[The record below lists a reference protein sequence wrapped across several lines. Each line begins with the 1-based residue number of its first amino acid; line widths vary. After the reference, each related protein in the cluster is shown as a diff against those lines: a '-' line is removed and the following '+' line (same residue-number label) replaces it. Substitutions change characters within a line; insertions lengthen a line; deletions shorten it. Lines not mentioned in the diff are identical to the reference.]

1 MKKLERQPL
10 STEIQTCCGGQKH
23 AGVLSQNLKAVM
35 NARSSFPHQQE
46 PWITGVLNTA
56 CGLVPVVST
65 EWTSAE
71 RRGRLRSRIS
81 AFRDRYAVRPGLYA
95 TGTPDSGSDIFVSAN
110 YKLSFDMLRR
120 ALAGINAWILVLDT
134 KGINVWCAAGKG
146 TFGTAELARRVLGLN
161 IAGLVTHRRLILPQL
176 GATGVNAAEVRKKTG
191 FTVRFGPVNAKDIP
205 AYIGAG
211 YRATPAMRTIRF
223 TLADRLVLTPM
234 EINPALRR
242 FPLAA
247 LVILTVFGLQPSG
260 IIFENAWTDGWPFL
274 VLCLAGLLAGTLVT
288 PAFLPA
294 IPFRSFA
301 LKGLLAGAA
310 AIAPLVLM
318 TPLGGASP
326 LIDASAL
333 VLFPLVSSYLALQ
346 FTGSTTFTTFSGV
359 KKELKFWLPVYIA
372 GLAIAIILIIIY
384 KLRSWGLV

>member
-1 MKKLERQPL
+1 MKKLELQP
-10 STEIQTCCGGQKH
+10 SSPETQAFRGGQKH
-23 AGVLSQNLKAVM
+23 AGVLSQNPKAVM
-35 NARSSFPHQQE
+35 NALSSFSHQQQ
-46 PWITGVLNTA
+46 PWISGVLNTA

-65 EWTSAE
+65 EWSSAE

-95 TGTPDSGSDIFVSAN
+95 VGAPDSSSDIFVSAN
-110 YKLSFDMLRR
+110 YKLSFDILRR
-120 ALAGINAWILVLDT
+120 SLAGMTGWILVLDT

-146 TFGTAELARRVLGLN
+146 TFGTAELAKRVLGLN
-161 IAGLVTHRRLILPQL
+161 IAGLVTHSRLILPQL

-205 AYIGAG
+205 AYVRAG

-234 EINPALRR
+234 EVNPALRR

-247 LVILTVFGLQPSG
+247 LVILAIFGLQPSG
-260 IIFENAWTDGWPFL
+260 IIFKNAWTGGWPFL
-274 VLCLAGLLAGTLVT
+274 VLCLTGLLAGTLVT
-288 PAFLPA
+288 PAFLPV

-301 LKGLLAGAA
+301 LKGLAAGAA
-310 AIAPLVLM
+310 VIAPLVLM

-326 LIDASAL
+326 LLDAAAI
-333 VLFPLVSSYLALQ
+333 VLFPLVASYLALQ
-346 FTGSTTFTTFSGV
+346 FTGSTTFTTISGV

-372 GLAIAIILIIIY
+372 GIAVSLVLIIIH
-384 KLRSWGLV
+384 KLESWGLA